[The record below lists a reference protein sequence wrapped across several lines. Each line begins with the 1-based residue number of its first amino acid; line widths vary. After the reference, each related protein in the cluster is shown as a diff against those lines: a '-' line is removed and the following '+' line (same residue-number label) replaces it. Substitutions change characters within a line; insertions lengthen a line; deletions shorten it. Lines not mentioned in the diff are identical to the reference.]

1 MEDNSLNSDILI
13 IDDSSI
19 NIRVVSN
26 IIQPLG
32 CKIFAAKSGLQ
43 ALNLLISF
51 KPALIILD
59 IQMPEMDGFEC
70 CKRIKSISSRTD
82 IPVIFLSGSH
92 DEADQLQA
100 KDLGACA
107 YLTKPFCADEL
118 LDAVKR
124 LAKPELV

>member
-1 MEDNSLNSDILI
+1 MEVNNLNSDILI

-70 CKRIKSISSRTD
+70 YKRIKSIAARTD

-92 DEADQLQA
+92 DEADQIQA
-100 KDLGACA
+100 ADLGASV

-118 LDAVKR
+118 IDTVKR
-124 LAKPELV
+124 FA

>member
-13 IDDSSI
+13 IDDSST

-26 IIQPLG
+26 IIQPIG
-32 CKIFAAKSGLQ
+32 CTIFAAKSGKQ
-43 ALNLLISF
+43 ALNLLTSF

-59 IQMPEMDGFEC
+59 IQMPEMNGFEF
-70 CKRIKSISSRTD
+70 CKRIKSVSSRND

-92 DEADQLQA
+92 DVEDQLQA
-100 KDLGACA
+100 TELGACA

-118 LDAVKR
+118 LNAVR
-124 LAKPELV
+124 LELAS

>member
-43 ALNLLISF
+43 ALNLLVSF

-70 CKRIKSISSRTD
+70 CKRIKSLSSRTD
-82 IPVIFLSGSH
+82 IPIIFLSGSH

-100 KDLGACA
+100 ADLGASA

-118 LDAVKR
+118 ITVVKR
-124 LAKPELV
+124 LA

>member
-1 MEDNSLNSDILI
+1 MEVNNFNTDILI
-13 IDDSSI
+13 IDDSAI

-32 CKIFAAKSGLQ
+32 CKIFAAKSGSQ
-43 ALNLLISF
+43 ALNLLTSF
-51 KPALIILD
+51 KPSLIILD

-70 CKRIKSISSRTD
+70 CKRIKSITSRTD
-82 IPVIFLSGSH
+82 IPIIFLSGSH

-100 KDLGACA
+100 TDLGASA

-118 LDAVKR
+118 INAVKR
-124 LAKPELV
+124 FA